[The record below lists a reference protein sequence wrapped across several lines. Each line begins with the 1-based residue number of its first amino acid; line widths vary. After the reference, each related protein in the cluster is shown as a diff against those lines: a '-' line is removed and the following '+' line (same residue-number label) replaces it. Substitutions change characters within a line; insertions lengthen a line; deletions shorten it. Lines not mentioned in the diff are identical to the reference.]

1 MTDIR
6 TGPEHLAEAARLAK
20 EAEKEITGHYG
31 DAAYGHALAAAAQ
44 VHAAIA
50 QTLVFAVFAADESD
64 AFGKPWQNLL
74 DPDGALRRA
83 EAAAAEQRRAK
94 ARADQEPGP
103 FETSTRAPELMQRL
117 EEAADVTYER
127 SKTQQ

>member
-44 VHAAIA
+44 VHATIA
-50 QTLVFAVFAADESD
+50 QTLVFAVLAADESD

-74 DPDGALRRA
+74 DP
-83 EAAAAEQRRAK
+83 Q
-94 ARADQEPGP
+94 PGP

-127 SKTQQ
+127 PKTQQ